1 MRARN
6 WATRR
11 AQPLDRDCQCPP
23 RSCNLVGRREETH
36 GSMNGATVFLIAIGY
51 VLLLFVIAWWGDR
64 GGRRFVSGNPRA
76 IVYALSLAVYCTS
89 WTYYGSVGLAS
100 RHGLEFLPIYIGPVL
115 VIGLG
120 APFVG
125 RIANLARTQNLTTV
139 ADFVSARYGKSQAVA
154 AVAALIALV
163 GSAPYVA
170 LQLRAVSTTLMTVV
184 DSLDRSRLVPD
195 KPSTAFSLAI
205 ALVLAAF
212 AIAFGTRRINPK
224 EHQDGLILA
233 IAVEALVKLA
243 AFLAVGAFVV
253 WGLNGGIVDL
263 TEAAQ
268 SAPRIAAVIQTPPDP
283 AVWGVTTLLSAFAII
298 LLPRQFHVAVVE
310 NHDQRGIRTA
320 SWLFPTYLVLIN
332 LFVAPLA
339 IAGLKVFPDG
349 TINRD
354 LTVLALPLNA
364 GAHGLALMTMVGGL
378 SAATGM
384 VVVESVALAITI
396 SNDLV
401 MPLLLRRRRA
411 QERAFEGDIGALVL
425 WVRRAA
431 IVGVLAL
438 GFAYER
444 LAGEAGLVSIGL
456 LSFAAVAQIA
466 PAFLGGLFWRRGTA
480 RGAVAGMTAG
490 SLGWVYLLLLPSIL
504 PQHAIAAYFAH
515 GPLAI
520 DWLSPSALVA
530 FAPNALVGGVVLSL
544 AANIAVFVVFSLSR
558 QPSALERTQASAFA
572 GAGAK
577 PQAFRLW
584 RSSTTAGEL
593 EAAVARY
600 LGAARARRALSAF
613 MRERGLEYDPAQEAS
628 AQLIRHAEF
637 LLSPAIGASTSRQ
650 VLSLLLRPRAVS
662 GQSALK
668 LIDEASA
675 AIQSS
680 RDQLQHAL
688 DHARQG
694 ITVFDSNLALTAWNR
709 EFVDLFDLPPAMLR
723 HGVGLDEIVR
733 FYAGRGAYGPGDSED
748 FVAERVASLLYDDQP
763 NRLRL
768 FSTHRVVE
776 VRSARLPDG
785 GIVTTYTDVTQT
797 VQVEEALEAANEM
810 LELRVDER
818 TAELQRLNAELE
830 RAKNEADAAN
840 LSKTRFLAAASHDIL
855 QPLNAA
861 RLYASSLSENASQIG
876 VEERADLARSVDV
889 SLEAVEEILGALL
902 DMSRL
907 DAGATR
913 PEITDVSV
921 ADLMGML
928 EIEFSALAR
937 AKGLDLIFV
946 PTTLAVRTDRRLMR
960 RLLQNLIS
968 NALKYTLTGRVLVG
982 CRRVRGAARIEV
994 WDTGLGI
1001 PPEHERAVFA
1011 EFRRLDQGA
1020 RVARGLGLGLSI
1032 VERLGR
1038 VLEHPVGLRSR
1049 LGKGSV
1055 FFVTAPLGRAAT
1067 EARAEPGSP
1076 EPIAAGEPLNGLKV
1090 LAIDNEPRVL
1100 EGMRILLSRWG
1111 CVVATAHGLGEAM
1124 ATLAEFGAPDVIIA
1138 DYHLDSGDGVA
1149 AIRALREHFGRS
1161 IAAILATADRS
1172 PEVRDEAARADVLV
1186 MNKPLKPA
1194 PLRAQLT
1201 RYSAMREAA
1210 E

>member
-1 MRARN
+1 
-6 WATRR
+6 
-11 AQPLDRDCQCPP
+11 
-23 RSCNLVGRREETH
+23 
-36 GSMNGATVFLIAIGY
+36 MNGATVFLIAIGY
-51 VLLLFVIAWWGDR
+51 VLLLFLIAWWGDR
-64 GGRRFVSGNPRA
+64 GGRRFVSGNARP

-100 RHGLEFLPIYIGPVL
+100 RHGLEFLPIYIGPIL

-120 APFVG
+120 TSLVG

-170 LQLRAVSTTLMTVV
+170 LQLRAVSTTMLTVV
-184 DSLDRSRLVPD
+184 DSLDKSRLAPD
-195 KPSTAFSLAI
+195 KPSAAFSLVI
-205 ALVLAAF
+205 ALLLAAF

-268 SAPRIAAVIQTPPDP
+268 SDPRIGAVIQTAPDP

-298 LLPRQFHVAVVE
+298 FLPRQFHVTVVE
-310 NHDQRGIRTA
+310 NQDPRDLRTA
-320 SWLFPTYLVLIN
+320 SWLFPAYLVLIN

-339 IAGLKVFPDG
+339 VAGLKMFPDG
-349 TINRD
+349 AINRD
-354 LTVLALPLNA
+354 LTVLALPLAA
-364 GAHGLALMTMVGGL
+364 GARGIALLTMIGGL

-384 VVVESVALAITI
+384 VVMDSLALAITI
-396 SNDLV
+396 SNDLA
-401 MPLLLRRRRA
+401 MPLLLRRPVP
-411 QERAFEGDIGALVL
+411 QEPGAEGDIGALVL
-425 WVRRAA
+425 WVRRLA
-431 IVGVLAL
+431 ILGVLGL
-438 GFAYER
+438 GFVYER
-444 LAGEAGLVSIGL
+444 LAGEAALVSIGL
-456 LSFAAVAQIA
+456 LSFAALAQIA
-466 PAFLGGLFWRRGTA
+466 PAFIGGLCWRRGTA

-490 SLGWVYLLLLPSIL
+490 SLAWIYLLLLPSIEQ
-504 PQHAIAAYFAH
+504 QHAFTAYLAH
-515 GPLAI
+515 GPLAVA
-520 DWLSPSALVA
+520 WLGPAALVA

-544 AANIAVFVVFSLSR
+544 AVNIAALVAFSLTR

-572 GAGAK
+572 GVGGK

-584 RSSTTAGEL
+584 RSSTTASEL

-600 LGAARARRALSAF
+600 LGAARARRAFSAF

-650 VLSLLLRPRAVS
+650 VLSLLLRPRALS

-709 EFVDLFDLPPAMLR
+709 EFVELFDLPPGMLR
-723 HGVGLDEIVR
+723 LGVGLDEIVR
-733 FYAGRGAYGPGDSED
+733 FNAARGAYGPGNSED
-748 FVAERVASLLYDDQP
+748 FVAERVAALLYDDQP
-763 NRLRL
+763 TRLRL
-768 FSTHRVVE
+768 FSAHRVIE
-776 VRSARLPDG
+776 IRSARLPDG

-797 VQVEEALEAANEM
+797 VQTEEALEAANEL
-810 LELRVDER
+810 LEQRVDER
-818 TAELQRLNAELE
+818 TAELQRLNAELA
-830 RAKNEADAAN
+830 RAKTVAEEAN

-861 RLYASSLSENASQIG
+861 RLYASSLTDAASKAG
-876 VEERADLARSVDV
+876 GLERADLARNVDL

-902 DMSRL
+902 DISRL

-913 PEITDVSV
+913 PEVADVPV
-921 ADLMGML
+921 ADLIRML
-928 EIEFSALAR
+928 EIEFAPIAR
-937 AKGLDLIFV
+937 SKGLELRFA
-946 PTTLAVRTDRRLMR
+946 PTSLAIRTDRRLMR
-960 RLLQNLIS
+960 RLLQNLVS
-968 NALKYTLTGRVLVG
+968 NALKYTLKGRVVVG
-982 CRRVRGAARIEV
+982 CRRAGKAVRIEV

-1001 PPEHERAVFA
+1001 PTDRQRAAFE
-1011 EFRRLDQGA
+1011 EFQRLDQGA

-1038 VLEHPVGLRSR
+1038 VLAHPVGLKSTP
-1049 LGKGSV
+1049 GEGSV
-1055 FFVTAPLGRAAT
+1055 FFVTAPRGEAVPSAVSDDGAPAAVS
-1067 EARAEPGSP
+1067 G
-1076 EPIAAGEPLNGLKV
+1076 GEPLSGLKV
-1090 LAIDNEPRVL
+1090 LAIDNELRVL
-1100 EGMRILLSRWG
+1100 AGMRALLSRWG
-1111 CVVATAHGLGEAM
+1111 CSVATARG
-1124 ATLAEFGAPDVIIA
+1124 LAEAREALASFGAPDVVIA
-1138 DYHLDSGDGVA
+1138 DFHLDEGDGIET
-1149 AIRALREHFGRS
+1149 IRILRDDLGRS
-1161 IAAILATADRS
+1161 VPAILATAERS
-1172 PEVRDEAARADVLV
+1172 PEVRDRAAGEDVVIL
-1186 MNKPLKPA
+1186 NKPLKPA

>member
-1 MRARN
+1 M
-6 WATRR
+6 T
-11 AQPLDRDCQCPP
+11 
-23 RSCNLVGRREETH
+23 GT
-36 GSMNGATVFLIAIGY
+36 TVFLTAICY
-51 VLLLFVIAWWGDR
+51 VFLLFLIAWWGDG
-64 GGRRFVSGNPRA
+64 GGRRIVSGRSRA
-76 IVYALSLAVYCTS
+76 VVYALSLAVYCTS

-100 RHGLEFLPIYIGPVL
+100 EHGLDFLPIYIGPIL

-120 APFVG
+120 APFIA
-125 RIANLARTQNLTTV
+125 RIANLARAQNVTTV
-139 ADFVSARYGKSQAVA
+139 ADFVSARYGKSQPVA
-154 AVAALIALV
+154 AVAALIALI

-170 LQLRAVSTTLMTVV
+170 LQLKAIAPTVLMVV
-184 DSLDRSRLVPD
+184 DSFDRARLTPD
-195 KPSTAFSLAI
+195 TPSASFYLAVSL
-205 ALVLAAF
+205 LLAAF
-212 AIAFGTRRINPK
+212 AMAFGTRRINPK

-233 IAVEALVKLA
+233 IAVESIVKLA

-263 TEAAQ
+263 TQAAQ
-268 SAPRIAAVIQTPPDP
+268 SNPRIAAVIQTRPDP
-283 AVWGVTTLLSAFAII
+283 AVWGVTTLLSAFAIV
-298 LLPRQFHVAVVE
+298 LLPRQFHVTVVE

-320 SWLFPTYLVLIN
+320 AWLFPTYLVLIN

-349 TINRD
+349 SINRD

-364 GAHGLALMTMVGGL
+364 GAHGAALLTMVGGL

-401 MPLLLRRRRA
+401 MPLLLRRRGA

-425 WVRRAA
+425 WVRRGA
-431 IVGVLAL
+431 ILGVLAL

-444 LAGEAGLVSIGL
+444 VAGEAGLVSIGL

-480 RGAVAGMTAG
+480 RGAIAGMTAG
-490 SLGWVYLLLLPSIL
+490 SLAWFYLLLLPSIR
-504 PQHAIAAYFAH
+504 PQEALSAYLAH

-520 DWLSPSALVA
+520 GWLSPAALVS
-530 FAPNALVGGVVLSL
+530 FAPNALVGGVVLAL
-544 AANIAVFVVFSLSR
+544 AANIVAFVAFSLTR
-558 QPSALERTQASAFA
+558 RPSALERAQASAFA
-572 GAGAK
+572 GVGPGGK

-593 EAAVARY
+593 EASVARY
-600 LGAARARRALSAF
+600 LGAPRARRAFAVF
-613 MRERGLEYDPAQEAS
+613 MRERGLDYDPSLEAD

-650 VLSLLLRPRAVS
+650 VLSLLLRPRTVS

-675 AIQSS
+675 ALQSS

-709 EFVDLFDLPPAMLR
+709 EFAELFDLPPAMLR

-733 FYAGRGAYGPGDSED
+733 FNAGRGAYGPGDSED

-768 FSTHRVVE
+768 FSTHRVIE

-785 GIVTTYTDVTQT
+785 GIVTTYSDVTQT
-797 VQVEEALEAANEM
+797 VQAEEALEAANEL
-810 LELRVDER
+810 LERRVDER
-818 TAELQRLNAELE
+818 TAELTRLNAELA
-830 RAKNEADAAN
+830 RAKNEADEAN

-861 RLYASSLSENASQIG
+861 RLYASSLTEVASQVG
-876 VEERADLARSVDV
+876 VEERADLARNVDA

-902 DMSRL
+902 DISRL

-913 PEITDVSV
+913 PEISDVPV
-921 ADLMGML
+921 ADLMRML
-928 EIEFSALAR
+928 EIEFAAVAR
-937 AKGLDLIFV
+937 AKGLDLKFV
-946 PTTLAVRTDRRLMR
+946 ATGLAVRTDRRLMR
-960 RLLQNLIS
+960 RLLQNLVS
-968 NALKYTLTGRVLVG
+968 NALKYTLNGRVLVG
-982 CRRVRGAARIEV
+982 CRRLLGAARIEV

-1001 PPEHERAVFA
+1001 PAAQQRAVFA
-1011 EFRRLDQGA
+1011 EFERLDQGA

-1038 VLEHPVGLRSR
+1038 VLDHPVGLRSWPS
-1049 LGKGSV
+1049 KGSV
-1055 FFVTAPLGRAAT
+1055 FSVTAPLGRAAPGT
-1067 EARAEPGSP
+1067 RGEPGAP
-1076 EPIAAGEPLNGLKV
+1076 EPVAAGEPLNGLKI

-1100 EGMRILLSRWG
+1100 EGMRMLLRRWG
-1111 CVVATAHGLGEAM
+1111 CVVATAHGLAEART
-1124 ATLAEFGAPDVIIA
+1124 ALAEFGAPDVIVA
-1138 DYHLDSGDGVA
+1138 DYHLDAGDGVA
-1149 AIRALREHFGRS
+1149 AVRALREDLGRS
-1161 IAAILATADRS
+1161 VPAILATADRS

>member
-1 MRARN
+1 
-6 WATRR
+6 
-11 AQPLDRDCQCPP
+11 
-23 RSCNLVGRREETH
+23 
-36 GSMNGATVFLIAIGY
+36 MNGTTVFLTAIGY
-51 VLLLFVIAWWGDR
+51 VFLLFLIAWWGDWA
-64 GGRRFVSGNPRA
+64 GRRFLSGGSRA
-76 IVYALSLAVYCTS
+76 VVYALSLAVYCTS

-100 RHGLEFLPIYIGPVL
+100 EHGLDFLPIYIGPIL

-120 APFVG
+120 APFIA
-125 RIANLARTQNLTTV
+125 RIANLARAQNVTTV
-139 ADFVSARYGKSQAVA
+139 ADFVSARYGKSQPVA
-154 AVAALIALV
+154 AVAALIALI

-170 LQLRAVSTTLMTVV
+170 LQLKAIAPTVLTVV
-184 DSLDRSRLVPD
+184 DSFDRGQLTPD
-195 KPSTAFSLAI
+195 TPSTSFYLAVSL
-205 ALVLAAF
+205 LLAAF
-212 AIAFGTRRINPK
+212 AMAFGTRRINPK

-233 IAVEALVKLA
+233 IAVESIVKLV

-253 WGLNGGIVDL
+253 WRLNGGIVDL
-263 TEAAQ
+263 IEIAQ
-268 SAPRIAAVIQTPPDP
+268 ADPRIARVIQTPPDP
-283 AVWGVTTLLSAFAII
+283 AVWVVTTLLSAFAIV

-310 NHDQRGIRTA
+310 NRDERGIRTA
-320 SWLFPTYLVLIN
+320 AWLFPTYLVLIN

-349 TINRD
+349 SINRD
-354 LTVLALPLNA
+354 LTVLALPLSA
-364 GAHGLALMTMVGGL
+364 GAHGVALLTMVGGL

-401 MPLLLRRRRA
+401 MPLVLRRRGA
-411 QERAFEGDIGALVL
+411 HASAVEGDIGALVL
-425 WVRRAA
+425 WVRRFA

-444 LAGEAGLVSIGL
+444 MAGEAGLVSIGL

-480 RGAVAGMTAG
+480 RGAIAGMTAG
-490 SLGWVYLLLLPSIL
+490 SLVWFYLLLLPSIRPNQAL
-504 PQHAIAAYFAH
+504 SDVLAH

-520 DWLSPSALVA
+520 AWLSPAALVS

-544 AANIAVFVVFSLSR
+544 MANIAAFFAFSLSR
-558 QPSALERTQASAFA
+558 QPSALERAQASAFA
-572 GAGAK
+572 GAGVGGK

-600 LGAARARRALSAF
+600 LGAGRAHRAFAGF
-613 MRERGLEYDPAQEAS
+613 MRERGLVYDPALEAS

-650 VLSLLLRPRAVS
+650 VLSLLLRPRTVS

-694 ITVFDSNLALTAWNR
+694 VTVFDANLALTAWNR
-709 EFVDLFDLPPAMLR
+709 EFAELFDLKPAMLR

-733 FYAGRGAYGPGDSED
+733 FNAGRGAYGPGDSED
-748 FVAERVASLLYDDQP
+748 FVADRVASLLYDDQP

-768 FSTHRVVE
+768 FSTHRVIE

-797 VQVEEALEAANEM
+797 VQAEEALAASNEM
-810 LELRVDER
+810 LERRVDER

-830 RAKNEADAAN
+830 RAKNEA
-840 LSKTRFLAAASHDIL
+840 AAASHDIL
-855 QPLNAA
+855 QPPNAA
-861 RLYASSLSENASQIG
+861 RLYASSLTEG
-876 VEERADLARSVDV
+876 VNQTDPEERKNLARNVDV
-889 SLEAVEEILGALL
+889 SLEAVEEIIGALL
-902 DMSRL
+902 DISRL

-913 PEITDVSV
+913 PEISDVPV

-928 EIEFSALAR
+928 EIEFAAVAR
-937 AKGLDLIFV
+937 AKGLDLVFV
-946 PTTLAVRTDRRLMR
+946 PTRLAIRTDRRLMR

-968 NALKYTLTGRVLVG
+968 NALKYTLSGRVLVG
-982 CRRVRGAARIEV
+982 CRRASGAVRIEI

-1020 RVARGLGLGLSI
+1020 RIARGLGLGLSI

-1038 VLEHPVGLRSR
+1038 VLEHAVGLRSR
-1049 LGKGSV
+1049 PGKGSV
-1055 FFVTAPLGRAAT
+1055 FFVTAPLGRAAP
-1067 EARAEPGSP
+1067 ESRAQPGSP
-1076 EPIAAGEPLNGLKV
+1076 EPLAAGEPLNGLKV

-1100 EGMRILLSRWG
+1100 EGMRVLLERWG
-1111 CVVATAHGLGEAM
+1111 CVVATAHGLAEAM
-1124 ATLAEFGAPDVIIA
+1124 AALVEFGAPDVIIA
-1138 DYHLDSGDGVA
+1138 DYHLDAENGVT
-1149 AIRALREHFGRS
+1149 AIRG
-1161 IAAILATADRS
+1161 
-1172 PEVRDEAARADVLV
+1172 
-1186 MNKPLKPA
+1186 
-1194 PLRAQLT
+1194 
-1201 RYSAMREAA
+1201 
-1210 E
+1210 

>member
-1 MRARN
+1 
-6 WATRR
+6 
-11 AQPLDRDCQCPP
+11 
-23 RSCNLVGRREETH
+23 
-36 GSMNGATVFLIAIGY
+36 MNGTTVFLTAIGY
-51 VLLLFVIAWWGDR
+51 VSFLFFIAWWGDA
-64 GGRRFVSGNPRA
+64 GRRFASGGARA
-76 IVYALSLAVYCTS
+76 FVYALSLAVYCTS

-100 RHGLEFLPIYIGPVL
+100 EHGLDFLPIYIGPIL

-120 APFVG
+120 APFIA
-125 RIANLARTQNLTTV
+125 RIANLARAQNVTTV

-154 AVAALIALV
+154 AVAALIALI

-170 LQLRAVSTTLMTVV
+170 LQLKAVAPTILMVV
-184 DSLDRSRLVPD
+184 DSFDRGRLTPGA
-195 KPSTAFSLAI
+195 PSTSFYLAVSLLL
-205 ALVLAAF
+205 ALF
-212 AIAFGTRRINPK
+212 AMAFGTRRINPK

-233 IAVEALVKLA
+233 IAVESIVKLV

-253 WGLNGGIVDL
+253 WRLNSGLGAL
-263 TEAAQ
+263 TEIAQ
-268 SAPRIAAVIQTPPDP
+268 SEPRIASVIQTPPDP
-283 AVWGVTTLLSAFAII
+283 AVWVVTTLLSAFAIV

-310 NHDQRGIRTA
+310 NHDQRDIRTA
-320 SWLFPTYLVLIN
+320 AWLFPTYLVLIN

-339 IAGLKVFPDG
+339 IAGLKIFPDG
-349 TINRD
+349 SINRD
-354 LTVLALPLNA
+354 LTVLALPLSA
-364 GAHGLALMTMVGGL
+364 GARGVALLTMVGGL

-401 MPLLLRRRRA
+401 MPLLLRRRGA
-411 QERAFEGDIGALVL
+411 PASAAEGDIGALVL
-425 WVRRAA
+425 WVRRIA

-444 LAGEAGLVSIGL
+444 MTGKTGLVSIGL
-456 LSFAAVAQIA
+456 LSFAAVAQIS

-480 RGAVAGMTAG
+480 RGAIAGMIVG
-490 SLGWVYLLLLPSIL
+490 SLIWFYLLLLPSIRPDPAL
-504 PQHAIAAYFAH
+504 SSLLAH
-515 GPLAI
+515 GPMAI
-520 DWLSPSALVA
+520 AWLSPAALVA
-530 FAPNALVGGVVLSL
+530 FAPNALVGGAVLSL
-544 AANIAVFVVFSLSR
+544 AANVAAFVAFSLTR
-558 QPSALERTQASAFA
+558 QPSALERAQASAFA
-572 GAGAK
+572 GAGVGGK

-600 LGAARARRALSAF
+600 LGAGRARRAFLTF
-613 MRERGLEYDPAQEAS
+613 MRERGLVYDPALEAS

-650 VLSLLLRPRAVS
+650 VLSLILRPRTVS

-688 DHARQG
+688 DHAKQG
-694 ITVFDSNLALTAWNR
+694 VSVFDANLALTAWNR
-709 EFVDLFDLPPAMLR
+709 EFADLFSLPPGMLR

-733 FYAGRGAYGPGDSED
+733 FNAGRGVYGPGDSED
-748 FVAERVASLLYDDQP
+748 FVAERVARLLYDDQP

-768 FSTHRVVE
+768 LSTNRVIE

-785 GIVTTYTDVTQT
+785 GIVTTYTDVTQS
-797 VQVEEALEAANEM
+797 VQAEEALAASNEM
-810 LELRVDER
+810 LERRVDER
-818 TAELQRLNAELE
+818 TAELQRLNAELK

-861 RLYASSLSENASQIG
+861 RLYASSLTEGVNQIDP
-876 VEERADLARSVDV
+876 EERKNLAHNVDV
-889 SLEAVEEILGALL
+889 SLEAVEEIIGALI
-902 DMSRL
+902 DISRL

-913 PEITDVSV
+913 PEISDVSI
-921 ADLMGML
+921 ADSMRML
-928 EIEFSALAR
+928 EIEFAPLAR
-937 AKGLDLIFV
+937 AKGLDLVFV
-946 PTTLAVRTDRRLMR
+946 PTTLAIRTDRRLMR

-968 NALKYTLTGRVLVG
+968 NALKYTLSGRVLVG
-982 CRRVRGAARIEV
+982 CRRVAGAVRIEV

-1001 PPEHERAVFA
+1001 PPEHERVVFA
-1011 EFRRLDQGA
+1011 EFKRLDQGA

-1038 VLEHPVGLRSR
+1038 VLEHAVGLRSR
-1049 LGKGSV
+1049 RGKGSV
-1055 FFVTAPLGRAAT
+1055 FFVTAPLARAAGK
-1067 EARAEPGSP
+1067 ARAEPGAL
-1076 EPIAAGEPLNGLKV
+1076 EPVAAGEPLDGLKV
-1090 LAIDNEPRVL
+1090 LAIDNEPRAL
-1100 EGMRILLSRWG
+1100 QGLSGLLSRWG
-1111 CVVATAHGLGEAM
+1111 CRIATAHGLEEART
-1124 ATLAEFGAPDVIIA
+1124 ALDAFGAPDVIIA

-1149 AIRALREHFGRS
+1149 AIRALRARFGRS
-1161 IAAILATADRS
+1161 TPAILATADRS
-1172 PEVRDEAARADVLV
+1172 PEVRDEAEREDIVV

-1201 RYSAMREAA
+1201 RYAALREAA

>member
-1 MRARN
+1 
-6 WATRR
+6 
-11 AQPLDRDCQCPP
+11 
-23 RSCNLVGRREETH
+23 
-36 GSMNGATVFLIAIGY
+36 MNGTTVLLTAIGY
-51 VLLLFVIAWWGDR
+51 VSFLFLIAWWGD
-64 GGRRFVSGNPRA
+64 GAGRRFLSGRSRA
-76 IVYALSLAVYCTS
+76 FIYALSLAVYCTS

-100 RHGLEFLPIYIGPVL
+100 AHGLDFLPIYIGPIL
-115 VIGLG
+115 VIGFG
-120 APFVG
+120 APFIA
-125 RIANLARTQNLTTV
+125 RIANLARAQNVSTV
-139 ADFVSARYGKSQAVA
+139 ADFVSARYGKSQPVA
-154 AVAALIALV
+154 AVAALIALI

-170 LQLRAVSTTLMTVV
+170 LQLKAVAPTILMVVNSFDRGRLTPATPSASFYLAVSL
-184 DSLDRSRLVPD
+184 L
-195 KPSTAFSLAI
+195 LA
-205 ALVLAAF
+205 VF
-212 AIAFGTRRINPK
+212 AMAFGTRRINPK

-233 IAVEALVKLA
+233 IAVESIVKLA

-253 WGLNGGIVDL
+253 WGLNNGIGDL
-263 TEAAQ
+263 TEIAQ
-268 SAPRIAAVIQTPPDP
+268 SDPRIASAIQTRPDP
-283 AVWGVTTLLSAFAII
+283 AVWVVTTLLSAFAIV

-310 NHDQRGIRTA
+310 NHDERGIRTA
-320 SWLFPTYLVLIN
+320 AWLFPAYLVLIN

-339 IAGLKVFPDG
+339 IAGLKVFPDAAF
-349 TINRD
+349 NRD

-364 GAHGLALMTMVGGL
+364 GAHGVALMTMVGGL

-401 MPLLLRRRRA
+401 MPLLLRRSTA
-411 QERAFEGDIGALVL
+411 ALAAEGDIGALVL
-425 WVRRAA
+425 WVRRIA

-444 LAGEAGLVSIGL
+444 MAGEAGLVSIGL

-466 PAFLGGLFWRRGTA
+466 PAFLGGIFWRRGTA
-480 RGAVAGMTAG
+480 RGAIAGMTIGA
-490 SLGWVYLLLLPSIL
+490 LAWLYLLLLPSIRPEQAL
-504 PQHAIAAYFAH
+504 SHLLAH

-520 DWLSPSALVA
+520 AWLSPAALVA

-544 AANIAVFVVFSLSR
+544 AANVAAFVGFSLSR
-558 QPSALERTQASAFA
+558 QPSALERAQASAFA
-572 GAGAK
+572 GMGVGGQ

-584 RSSTTAGEL
+584 RSSTTTGEL

-600 LGAARARRALSAF
+600 LGAGRARRAFATF
-613 MRERGLEYDPAQEAS
+613 MRERGLVYDPALEAG

-650 VLSLLLRPRAVS
+650 VLSLLLKPRTVS

-694 ITVFDSNLALTAWNR
+694 ITVFDANLALTAWNR

-733 FYAGRGAYGPGDSED
+733 FNAGRGAYGPGDSED
-748 FVAERVASLLYDDQP
+748 FVAERVASQLYDDQP

-768 FSTHRVVE
+768 FSANRVIE

-785 GIVTTYTDVTQT
+785 GIVTTYTDVTQN
-797 VQVEEALEAANEM
+797 VQAEEALAASNEM
-810 LELRVDER
+810 LERRVDER

-861 RLYASSLSENASQIG
+861 RLYASSLSEGVNQIDP
-876 VEERADLARSVDV
+876 EERKNLARNVDV
-889 SLEAVEEILGALL
+889 SLEAVEEIIGALL
-902 DMSRL
+902 DISRL

-913 PEITDVSV
+913 PEISDVAV

-928 EIEFSALAR
+928 EIEFAAVAR
-937 AKGLDLIFV
+937 AKGLDLVFV
-946 PTTLAVRTDRRLMR
+946 STTLAIRTDRRLMR

-968 NALKYTLTGRVLVG
+968 NALKYTLSGRVLVG
-982 CRRVRGAARIEV
+982 CRRVPGAARIEV

-1001 PPEHERAVFA
+1001 PPEHQRAVFA
-1011 EFRRLDQGA
+1011 EFKRLDQGA

-1038 VLEHPVGLRSR
+1038 VLEQPIGLRSR
-1049 LGKGSV
+1049 PGKGSV
-1055 FFVTAPLGRAAT
+1055 FFVTAPLGWAAPKP
-1067 EARAEPGSP
+1067 RAEPGAP
-1076 EPIAAGEPLNGLKV
+1076 EPVAAGEPLDGLKV
-1090 LAIDNEPRVL
+1090 MAIDNEPRVL
-1100 EGMRILLSRWG
+1100 EGLRVLLTRWG
-1111 CVVATAHGLGEAM
+1111 CLVATAHGLEEAM
-1124 ATLAEFGAPDVIIA
+1124 AALDAFGPPDVIIA

-1149 AIRALREHFGRS
+1149 AIRSLRDRFGRS
-1161 IAAILATADRS
+1161 TPAILATADRS
-1172 PEVRDEAARADVLV
+1172 PEARDEAERADVLV
-1186 MNKPLKPA
+1186 MYKPLKPA

-1201 RYSAMREAA
+1201 RYAALREAA